1 MSAPAPA
8 RKRRWVANAIWTIV
22 GVGLYA
28 ICINMFS
35 GYPRWHSEALSWVA
49 VVVIVVL
56 GAQVWYWHE
65 RHDDEP

>member
-1 MSAPAPA
+1 MSTPAPR
-8 RKRRWVANAIWTIV
+8 RKRRRVANAIWAIV

-28 ICINMFS
+28 ICLNVFS
-35 GYPRWHSEALSWVA
+35 GYPRWHSEALSWIA

-56 GAQVWYWHE
+56 GALVWYWHE